1 MTDPAGAP
9 GLVLVA
15 CAPAVGRGLAADLG
29 ARYGA
34 ARVVAAVDGAEAL
47 RVLGARSRDVAV
59 ALVAGRLPDGSG
71 IDVLRE
77 VRRRHP
83 AVRRALLSPQY
94 VSDPAE
100 YDAGR
105 LLEEALDEG
114 VAQAV
119 VPRPWQPAADRLYPP
134 LDDLL
139 EGWQLDR
146 DAEVATVTLVSP
158 ATSAHGNGLRDL
170 LTRNGLPHEWL
181 DPGSARGG
189 ALRARAGAAAE
200 QVVVALHNG
209 ALLVDPGPRQIAER
223 LGVRMRPERE
233 AYDLVV
239 VGAGPAGLATAVYGA
254 SEGLHTLVVE
264 AEAFGGQAGTS
275 SRIENYLG
283 FPSGISGGALMHRAG
298 IQAVRLGA
306 ETVIP
311 LRATSL
317 DRRDGW
323 YVVGL
328 DGGAEVRT
336 RAVVLALG
344 VTYRRLLAAGTEA
357 LVGSGVHYGSPT
369 VQLPG
374 VAGGQVFIVGGGNSA
389 GQAAVRL
396 AESAARVTLV
406 VRARS
411 LAAGMSHY
419 LVEQLA
425 ALPTV
430 RVVTGTEVAA
440 CHGDERLT
448 GLTLR
453 SASGDAGVPADALFV
468 MIGAVPGT
476 GWLPPE
482 VLRDPAGFVRTGPD
496 LPPSG
501 DGERPRQLLE
511 TAAPGVFA
519 VGDVRSGSVKRVAA
533 AVGEGSVVV
542 SLVHGYLAGLG
553 EAEDAARVRV

>member
-1 MTDPAGAP
+1 MPDPADAP
-9 GLVLVA
+9 GLLLVV
-15 CAPAVGRGLAADLG
+15 CDPVVGRGLATDLG
-29 ARYGA
+29 ARYGTAGVLA
-34 ARVVAAVDGAEAL
+34 AADGAECLRVLEVRSRVVAV
-47 RVLGARSRDVAV
+47 V
-59 ALVAGRLPDGSG
+59 LVASRLPDGSG
-71 IDVLRE
+71 VDLLRE

-100 YDAGR
+100 YDEGR
-105 LLEEALDEG
+105 LLGEALAEG

-119 VPRPWQPAADRLYPP
+119 VPRPWRPAADRLYPP

-139 EGWQLDR
+139 EGWRLDR
-146 DAEVATVTLVSP
+146 EAEVATVTLVCP
-158 ATSAHGNGLRDL
+158 ATSAHGNELRDL

-181 DPGSARGG
+181 EPGSERGR
-189 ALRARAGAAAE
+189 ALRERAGAAEE

-209 ALLVDPGPRQIAER
+209 ALLVDPGPREIAER
-223 LGVRMRPERE
+223 LGVRIRPERGT
-233 AYDLVV
+233 YDLVV

-298 IQAVRLGA
+298 IQAGRLGA

-311 LRATSL
+311 QRVTSL
-317 DRRDGW
+317 HRREGW
-323 YVVGL
+323 CVVGL
-328 DGGAEVRT
+328 DAGAEVRART
-336 RAVVLALG
+336 VVLALG
-344 VTYRRLLAAGTEA
+344 VSYRRLPAEGTEA

-406 VRARS
+406 VRAGS

-419 LVEQLA
+419 LVGQLD

-430 RVVTGTEVAA
+430 RVLTGTEVAA
-440 CHGDERLT
+440 CHGEGRLT

-453 SASGDAGVPADALFV
+453 SGSGDVEVAADALFV

-482 VLRDPAGFVRTGPD
+482 VLRDPAGYVRTGPD
-496 LPPSG
+496 LPPAG
-501 DGERPRQLLE
+501 EGERSRQLLE
-511 TAAPGVFA
+511 TAVPGVFA

-542 SLVHGYLAGLG
+542 SLVHRYLAELG
-553 EAEDAARVRV
+553 EAADAARVGV